1 MANNDTYIALDV
13 VWPNIQSKVQ
23 DIANASASAAVAANN
38 ANMGTLMTQ
47 HLAKALPKTRD
58 TSFTASPARAVTYQA
73 IVHWNAAF
81 KWGNH
86 AEKNYWRPNELL
98 GFDFKTTG
106 TVTVGGL
113 RLSKNGAE
121 IKPYSGPL
129 HDSHGVKIADVVDG
143 LIVTVSQHSTEVS
156 QARDS

>member
-1 MANNDTYIALDV
+1 MSSGLT
-13 VWPNIQSKVQ
+13 SKVRC
-23 DIANASASAAVAANN
+23 
-38 ANMGTLMTQ
+38 
-47 HLAKALPKTRD
+47 KTSLTPLLLRL
-58 TSFTASPARAVTYQA
+58 SPQTTPTRAVTYQA

-143 LIVTVSQHSTEVS
+143 LIVTVSRHSTEVS